1 MKVESD
7 FIEDVKKYTGVNCDN
22 VKITEKTLNK
32 IIEGFLCTIDDL
44 EADLEEARTPNT
56 PEEPEEYGY

>member
-7 FIEDVKKYTGVNCDN
+7 FIEDVKKYTGVDCNDL
-22 VKITEKTLNK
+22 KIDEKTLNK

-44 EADLEEARTPNT
+44 EGDLEEARTPYT